1 MKKGSSSVEGVLRNR
16 DSRSS
21 VVAEAFSFVPSA
33 KRGGAEERGGFGR
46 VLRNRE
52 AFQIAA
58 LGFFHTEPWR
68 HGAVVGN
75 SLFLV

>member
-1 MKKGSSSVEGVLRNR
+1 MEKGSYSVEGVLRNR

-21 VVAEAFSFVPSA
+21 AVAEAFLFCL
-33 KRGGAEERGGFGR
+33 RRNAETRRTSECFGR

-58 LGFFHTEPWR
+58 LEFFHTEPWR

-75 SLFLV
+75 ALFLV